1 MRLKINCDFDS
12 KIISKDFQSKVVSLF
27 KAG

>member
-12 KIISKDFQSKVVSLF
+12 KIIPKDFQSKVVSLF
-27 KAG
+27 K